1 MSFCVGHARAATWR
15 EAAERCLAAIG
26 EVPPSATIGFVYFTD
41 HFVSEAA
48 ALIAHLRSETGVEQW
63 VGSVGVGVLATATE
77 YMDDPA
83 IAVML
88 AGLPEGEF
96 RVFSGK
102 ARPPAAGERT
112 VSGAEAAHFA
122 IVHGDPQT
130 EDMPELIE
138 DMSGK
143 VASGFLVGG
152 LSSSRGA
159 SCQIANEVLAG
170 GLSGVVL
177 SAAAPVATR
186 LTQGCSPLCGSGA
199 SDGGPTRHVVTDGE
213 RNIIVTLD
221 GRPALDVFLE
231 DIGEVLARDLRR
243 AARFIHAGIPVSGSD
258 TGDYTVR
265 NLVGID
271 PKNRLLAI
279 GAPVEKG
286 MPLLFCKRDARTA
299 REDLVRMLDSI
310 ARETRGAPRGGLYYS
325 CLGRG
330 EHMFGARSAE
340 LEIIRERLGD
350 FPLVGFFCNGE
361 ISHDRLYGYTG
372 VLTLFL

>member
-1 MSFCVGHARAATWR
+1 MSFHVGHARAAKWR
-15 EAAERCLAAIG
+15 DAAGRCLAAIG
-26 EVPPSATIGFVYFTD
+26 AVPTGANVGFVYFTD
-41 HFVSEAA
+41 HFVSDAA
-48 ALIAHLRSETGVEQW
+48 ALVAHLHDATGISQW

-77 YMDDPA
+77 YMDEPA

-112 VSGAEAAHFA
+112 ASGAEAAHFA
-122 IVHGDPQT
+122 IVHGDPNT
-130 EDMPELIE
+130 HDMPELIQ

-152 LSSSRGA
+152 LSSSRGT
-159 SCQIANEVLAG
+159 SCQVANEILQG

-177 SAAAPVATR
+177 SSAVPVATR
-186 LTQGCSPLCGSGA
+186 LTQGCSPLGRNGA
-199 SDGGPTRHVVTDGE
+199 GDEPLRHVVTEGE

-221 GRPALDVFLE
+221 GRPALDVFME

-279 GAPVEKG
+279 GAPVERG
-286 MPLLFCKRDARTA
+286 MPLLFCKRDAQSA
-299 REDLVRMLDSI
+299 REDLARMLDEI
-310 ARETRGAPRGGLYYS
+310 AGEARGSPRGGLYYS

-340 LEIIRERLGD
+340 LELIRERLGD